1 MDSLDRF
8 EDIMRTYRAPA
19 MALALNVLGNRED
32 AEDACQ
38 EAFAA
43 AYRVLKPESP
53 PPALKAWLFTVLYRK
68 CLDVV
73 RRRRRSERLFRKVRQ
88 EAPDPETP
96 GRREPRSLSDKLVLS
111 ERVLGVL
118 GEKERLILS
127 LWAQEEYTLNEI
139 AKVLACA
146 PSTVRVHLFQVR
158 RKIKAL
164 MEKSHVPLPTR

>member
-19 MALALNVLGNRED
+19 MALALNVLRNRED

-43 AYRVLKPESP
+43 AYRVLDHDSP

-73 RRRRRSERLFRKVRQ
+73 RRRRRSDRLVRKVRE

-96 GRREPRSLSDKLVLS
+96 GRREPRALHEKLVLS
-111 ERVLGVL
+111 ERVLGAL
-118 GEKERLILS
+118 GEKERLVLS
-127 LWAQEEYTLNEI
+127 LWANEEYTLNEI
-139 AKVLACA
+139 AGILACA
-146 PSTVRVHLFQVR
+146 PSTVRVHLFQAR
-158 RKIKAL
+158 RKIKAV
-164 MEKSHVPLPTR
+164 MEKNDVQLPTR

>member
-1 MDSLDRF
+1 
-8 EDIMRTYRAPA
+8 MRTYRAPA

-43 AYRVLKPESP
+43 AYRGLNPTSP

-68 CLDVV
+68 CLDVC
-73 RRRRRSERLFRKVRQ
+73 RRRRRADRLVRKVRQ

-96 GRREPRSLSDKLVLS
+96 GRRPPRALRDKLVLS

-127 LWAQEEYTLNEI
+127 LWANEEYTLNEI
-139 AKVLACA
+139 AGVLACA
-146 PSTVRVHLFQVR
+146 PSTVRVHLFQAR
-158 RKIKAL
+158 RKIRAL
-164 MEKSHVPLPTR
+164 MEKGHVSLPTR

>member
-1 MDSLDRF
+1 MNSPDRF

-38 EAFAA
+38 EAFVA
-43 AYRVLKPESP
+43 AYRVLDHDSP

-73 RRRRRSERLFRKVRQ
+73 RRRRRSDRLVRKVRE

-96 GRREPRSLSDKLVLS
+96 GRREPRALREKLVLS
-111 ERVLGVL
+111 GRVLGAL
-118 GEKERLILS
+118 GEKERLVLS
-127 LWAQEEYTLNEI
+127 LWANEGYTLNEI
-139 AKVLACA
+139 AAVLACA
-146 PSTVRVHLFQVR
+146 PSTVRVHLFQAR
-158 RKIKAL
+158 RKIKAM
-164 MEKSHVPLPTR
+164 MEKNDGQLPTR

>member
-1 MDSLDRF
+1 MDSLEHF
-8 EDIMRTYRAPA
+8 EEIMRTYRAPA

-68 CLDVV
+68 CLDAV
-73 RRRRRSERLFRKVRQ
+73 RRRRRSDRLVRKVKQ

-111 ERVLGVL
+111 EGVLGIL

-127 LWAQEEYTLNEI
+127 LWAKEEYTLNEI
-139 AKVLACA
+139 AGILACA
-146 PSTVRVHLFQVR
+146 PSTVRVHLFQAR
-158 RKIKAL
+158 RKIKAW
-164 MEKSHVPLPTR
+164 MEKDHVPLPTR